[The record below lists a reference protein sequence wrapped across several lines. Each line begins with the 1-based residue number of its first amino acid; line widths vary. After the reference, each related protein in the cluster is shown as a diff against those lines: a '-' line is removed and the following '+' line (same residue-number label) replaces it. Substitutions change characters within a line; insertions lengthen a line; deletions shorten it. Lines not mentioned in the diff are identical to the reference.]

1 MAIESRVQ
9 DQGVNRDA
17 LRQERAAQVPLEQ
30 KMGSAWDV
38 AAAAVFLA
46 SDEAKYITGVLLP
59 VDGGLSARVG

>member
-17 LRQERAAQVPLEQ
+17 LRQERAEQVPLEQ